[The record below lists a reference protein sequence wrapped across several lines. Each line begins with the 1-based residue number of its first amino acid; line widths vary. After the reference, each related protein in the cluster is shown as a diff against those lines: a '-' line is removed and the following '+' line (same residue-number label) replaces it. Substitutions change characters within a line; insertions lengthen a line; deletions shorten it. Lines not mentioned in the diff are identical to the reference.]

1 MGEKRKRMR
10 GWAYAAALSLAL
22 AMIPAQAGG
31 QETRPGGTQD
41 GSTTLTA
48 RVRGMASAVEDQRG
62 EVTFPDG
69 SVAAAEGESLPDGL
83 LLVVERIDETDPE
96 TYAWIAQRMEGLGSS
111 LQAYDIYFV
120 DSSGQRYEAEGEV
133 RIVLSLD
140 GAYEEPAAYA
150 VPREGEPVRL
160 ESSVENGRITFT
172 AADGYYV
179 LAEQAETPEETESET
194 AEETESE
201 TAEETESETAEET
214 ETESETA
221 EETESE
227 TAEETETESETAEE
241 TETESETVEETETE
255 SETVEETESETA
267 EETESETAEE
277 TESETVEETETE
289 SETAEETESE
299 TVEETESETAAGTES
314 ETAGGSGNGSGGN
327 ANQSAVRTGDETN
340 AGPWLLTLFVSGAG
354 AAVLA
359 YRRRKRQF

>member
-111 LQAYDIYFV
+111 LRAYDIYFV

-140 GAYEEPAAYA
+140 GAYEESAAYA
-150 VPREGEPVRL
+150 VPEEGESVRL

-172 AADGYYV
+172 AEDGYYV
-179 LAEQAETPEETESET
+179 LTEQAETPEETESET
-194 AEETESE
+194 TE
-201 TAEETESETAEET
+201 
-214 ETESETA
+214 
-221 EETESE
+221 
-227 TAEETETESETAEE
+227 
-241 TETESETVEETETE
+241 ETESETVEETESETVEETE

-277 TESETVEETETE
+277 TESEA
-289 SETAEETESE
+289 AEETESE
-299 TVEETESETAAGTES
+299 TTIGTES

-327 ANQSAVRTGDETN
+327 ANRSAVRTGDETS
-340 AGPWLLTLFVSGAG
+340 AGPWLLTLFASGAG

-359 YRRRKRQF
+359 YRRRKRLL